1 MARAHCGRCDS
12 TSQGHQW
19 ASSRLCVSGSVGL
32 AGHLLWSRPRRAR
45 MRGQT
50 VAYVTGPFPA
60 SSDLLGVRA
69 VHARAGGLCAV
80 AGVPGA
86 LSGSNVLTLFTMI
99 CRLFL
104 KTGFCSTWHLWIL
117 TKSETLNKYLVSCLK
132 TFYVHY
138 GFLAKRDWAIFTST
152 SGARVGRGRR
162 VLDSSPADCPAP
174 RAVDP
179 GARGSEEPSLGSAC
193 RRLLL

>member
-1 MARAHCGRCDS
+1 MARARCGRCDS

-50 VAYVTGPFPA
+50 VAHVTGPFPA
-60 SSDLLGVRA
+60 SSDLLGGSVPW
-69 VHARAGGLCAV
+69 

-179 GARGSEEPSLGSAC
+179 GARGSEEPGLGSAC